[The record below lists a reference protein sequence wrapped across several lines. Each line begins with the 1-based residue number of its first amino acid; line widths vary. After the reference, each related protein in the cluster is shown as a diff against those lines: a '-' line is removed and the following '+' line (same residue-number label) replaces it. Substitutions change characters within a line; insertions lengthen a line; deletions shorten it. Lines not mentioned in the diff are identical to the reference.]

1 MFYKHKR
8 FTLNDENREV
18 FDEFGRQV
26 SITGNSYLLL
36 LFLCKEKN
44 LAMITELNDFI
55 DREADINEE
64 NIRQYRYK
72 IKLAL
77 GHDII
82 KYKNQRYF
90 IEGEIKAMVDT
101 ENRQEAGNRNTD
113 LVRSG
118 SVKLRQFARFPA
130 IISVILLLMAFLSW
144 PYGYYT
150 FLRIAVSA
158 VAIYCIYYLYKNRL
172 NEVLS
177 FWFWGLVFFA
187 VLFNPIFPIYLRR
200 EIWEAIDFAA
210 AVFLIGLI
218 FKLNKFNK
226 N

>member
-1 MFYKHKR
+1 MLYKHKR

-44 LAMITELNDFI
+44 LATITELNDFI

-72 IKLAL
+72 IKLVL
-77 GHDII
+77 GHDTI

-90 IEGEIKAMVDT
+90 IEGEVKTMADI
-101 ENRQEAGNRNTD
+101 ENQQEAGNRNTD
-113 LVRSG
+113 LVRSD
-118 SVKLRQFARFPA
+118 SVKLCQFARFPA

-158 VAIYCIYYLYKNRL
+158 TAVYYAYCLYKNRL
-172 NEVLS
+172 TETLS
-177 FWFWGLVFFA
+177 FWFWGLVFLTI
-187 VLFNPIFPIYLRR
+187 LFNPALPIYLSRG
-200 EIWEAIDFAA
+200 IWGIIDFVA